1 MYNNS
6 GGMYSGDYA
15 MGYGVASTEDSHH
28 GPQYHGYEEHGA
40 VSDHFSRS
48 GGSPARGYNSGF
60 YVEGYQEYSDMCQRD
75 CQKLPQEEGFFH
87 LGHSHQ
93 SESFNIITSNGLSYT
108 DLDYG
113 ASGYQKTEPNFE
125 RLQYPHQKHHEEDPH
140 QDHLHHHHHH
150 HHEDGFVLH
159 NNAYHHQMASSL
171 PDTGQSFPQESSHFQ
186 GVKEEL
192 GAHGMPLE
200 YHDQRHHRPS
210 PQQAV
215 PTYKWMQVKRNV
227 PKPGRSILMILLYC
241 IVLP

>member
-1 MYNNS
+1 
-6 GGMYSGDYA
+6 

-28 GPQYHGYEEHGA
+28 GPQYHGYEDHGA
-40 VSDHFSRS
+40 MSDHFGRS
-48 GGSPARGYNSGF
+48 GSSPVRGYNSGF

-93 SESFNIITSNGLSYT
+93 SDSFNIITSNGLSYT

-113 ASGYQKTEPNFE
+113 ASGYQKTEPSFD
-125 RLQYPHQKHHEEDPH
+125 RLQYPQKHHEEHLH

-150 HHEDGFVLH
+150 QHEDGFAIH
-159 NNAYHHQMASSL
+159 NTAYHHQHQMTSSL
-171 PDTGQSFPQESSHFQ
+171 PDTGQPFPQESSHFQ

-200 YHDQRHHRPS
+200 YDQRHHRPS
-210 PQQAV
+210 PPQAV

-227 PKPGRSILMILLYC
+227 PKPGKNILSKYNTSLFLF
-241 IVLP
+241 IVFSVIVIGK